1 MGLFKKKLTWKDDSI
16 MMDGNDGM
24 NPNMNESKTDIFNPQ
39 NENGYLLTYNGK
51 RYAFDIEKI
60 KSICLV
66 SSTQKDGETEIT
78 EVYGGEGHEDMEL
91 SSKIVREN
99 RTQGNTQNDVIIYDM
114 VKLFIVRLLENAEVV
129 NEYPMTLDFSTSI
142 ALNTMLKWGLLIE
155 VE

>member
-1 MGLFKKKLTWKDDSI
+1 MGLFNKKHTYVGDTEL
-16 MMDGNDGM
+16 MEENGGM
-24 NPNMNESKTDIFNPQ
+24 ENKSYKSDFNPQ

-78 EVYGGEGHEDMEL
+78 EVYGGEGHDDMEL

>member
-16 MMDGNDGM
+16 IMDGNDGVD
-24 NPNMNESKTDIFNPQ
+24 PNMIEKKTDIFNPQ

-114 VKLFIVRLLENAEVV
+114 VKLFIVRLLENTEVV

>member
-16 MMDGNDGM
+16 IMDGNDGVD
-24 NPNMNESKTDIFNPQ
+24 PNMIEKKTDIFKPQ

-114 VKLFIVRLLENAEVV
+114 VKLFIVRLLENTEVV